1 MAEERIDRGSR
12 TLRAPVAAVYRAL
25 TERDALEAWLPPD
38 GMTGRITRFE
48 PWPGGGFDLV
58 LTYLDPDA
66 GQGKTSESTDAAEV
80 GFVELV
86 PGERVVQRIEF
97 DSPDP
102 DFAGTMTMTWRL
114 TEGSE
119 GTLVTVEATDV
130 PRGISQADHEEAF
143 ASSLANLAAHVE
155 G

>member
-1 MAEERIDRGSR
+1 MAEERIDRASR
-12 TLRAPVAAVYRAL
+12 TVRAPAAAVYRAM
-25 TERDALEAWLPPD
+25 TGRDALEAWLPPA

-58 LTYLDPDA
+58 LTYDDPGA

-102 DFAGTMTMTWRL
+102 EFAGTMTMTWRID
-114 TEGSE
+114 EGAE
-119 GTLVTVEATDV
+119 GTLVTVEATGV
-130 PRGISQADHEEAF
+130 PRGISQADHETAF
-143 ASSLANLAAHVE
+143 ASSLANLASHVE
-155 G
+155 A